1 MPTYTQ
7 RKGDFNPRT
16 TRIFTIWSISYELLL
31 NDISSLM
38 GPNNIFSKMEDFESS
53 LKDTYPDSFIPG
65 LSQLQAN
72 MVSFKI
78 LIIPLS

>member
-1 MPTYTQ
+1 
-7 RKGDFNPRT
+7 
-16 TRIFTIWSISYELLL
+16 
-31 NDISSLM
+31 
-38 GPNNIFSKMEDFESS
+38 MEEFESS

-72 MVSFKI
+72 MVSFTI

>member
-1 MPTYTQ
+1 MPTYTL
-7 RKGDFNPRT
+7 RKGDFNPRKS
-16 TRIFTIWSISYELLL
+16 RIFTIWSISYELLL

-72 MVSFKI
+72 MVSFTI